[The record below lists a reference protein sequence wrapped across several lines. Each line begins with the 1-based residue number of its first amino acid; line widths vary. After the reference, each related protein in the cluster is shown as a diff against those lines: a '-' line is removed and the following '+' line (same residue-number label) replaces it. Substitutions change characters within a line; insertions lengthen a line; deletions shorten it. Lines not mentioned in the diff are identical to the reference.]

1 MIEELLALSKP
12 TFKKNLYQNN
22 VCGLNEGLAE
32 KQGLTQDEFDELTHL
47 YHQMKLLINLLD
59 VESTEEET
67 QKLVQELRDVEGKIQ
82 QQWKFPLNDTF
93 HYFTFLTKRCICP
106 KMDNMDRR
114 GTSYKIYTLG
124 CPIHLIKTEE

>member
-1 MIEELLALSKP
+1 MTDYILALTKP
-12 TFKKNLYQNN
+12 FGIGKLYQNN
-22 VCGLNEGLAE
+22 VNRLNEELANR
-32 KQGLTQDEFDELTHL
+32 QGLTQDEFDELTHL